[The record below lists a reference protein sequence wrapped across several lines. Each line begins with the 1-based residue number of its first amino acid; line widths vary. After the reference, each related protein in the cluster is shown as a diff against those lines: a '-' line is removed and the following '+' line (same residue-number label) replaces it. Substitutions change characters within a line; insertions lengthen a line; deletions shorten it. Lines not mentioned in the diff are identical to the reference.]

1 MLTTQNLARIIVA
14 DASSAPALRD
24 YVLRLGGEAAVGA
37 GDVVEVARSP
47 DGEELS
53 VYVESWSAINGI
65 ATQIVKPPAPARPRA
80 TDPTSAPPPRLG
92 DLLCAKGWITRD
104 QLAEALVESRS
115 SGDLL
120 GRILLSRGWI
130 FEEELARTLA
140 SQWSI
145 PYVSLMRIGANPEV
159 VRLLPKAIGLRFAAV
174 PVRLQGFGVQVA
186 FADPSDHRSLEA
198 VQEHLP
204 SITLA
209 VAEVSDIEAVW
220 RSVPV

>member
-1 MLTTQNLARIIVA
+1 VRIVVA
-14 DASSAPALRD
+14 DASRATALRD
-24 YVLRLGGEAAVGA
+24 YVLRLGGEAVLGA
-37 GDVVEVARSP
+37 GDVVEVTHAP

-53 VYVESWSAINGI
+53 AYVESWSAINGVP
-65 ATQIVKPPAPARPRA
+65 TQLVTPPPPAPTRVS
-80 TDPTSAPPPRLG
+80 DPAGAPPPRLG
-92 DLLCAKGWITRD
+92 DLLVARGWITRD
-104 QLAEALVESRS
+104 QLSEALFESRS

-120 GRILLSRGWI
+120 GRVLLSRGWI

-140 SQWSI
+140 GQWAL

-186 FADPSDHRSLEA
+186 FADPSDHQALEA

-209 VAEVSDIEAVW
+209 VADLSDIEAVW
-220 RSVPV
+220 KGVPA